1 MLCVQVLAHFNL
13 VNSCPRMAASSEHA
27 SECGCRVCSFRLVRP
42 YVRHYVR
49 RLFGVITGFLVRH
62 YPHAQVR

>member
-1 MLCVQVLAHFNL
+1 MLFVQVLAHFTL
-13 VNSCPRMAASSEHA
+13 VHSCPRMAASGEHA
-27 SECGCRVCSFRLVRP
+27 SECGCRVCPFRLVRL

-49 RLFGVITGFLVRH
+49 LLFGVIKGVIVRH

>member
-1 MLCVQVLAHFNL
+1 MLCVQVLAHFTL
-13 VNSCPRMAASSEHA
+13 VHSCPRMAASIEHA
-27 SECGCRVCSFRLVRP
+27 SECGFRVCFFRLDRP

-49 RLFGVITGFLVRH
+49 RLGGVIKEVLVRH